1 MHLRRNT
8 RFFPQK
14 HRSAGHPSPQGWRKM
29 PYPLPSDFGKWL
41 TTAPPQQE
49 NGDQG
54 RGNSSSRRA
63 STERSVPE
71 HHSQPVGGSPRWKGC
86 SKPNWEAGKWHDVL
100 LLRRS
105 SCLLTSS
112 ALQEQRPERPQG
124 CWHCRDVLQA
134 AFELSLRSL
143 PSTAQHCSEKF
154 SARALPASCFN
165 YHSQSRAWKRQGH
178 RAAGAQST
186 LSRRSQRR
194 RGARGGDDSAVARES
209 QQTAAALHAA
219 LCSGAATGA
228 GPCPSVTPPCQHSF
242 APGPSRFR
250 AVPRDPPAL
259 WLADTCSTSVSESLL
274 SLSAGAALTGTL
286 GRELAAGTA
295 AFRCPALLTGWGGA
309 VFGA

>member
-1 MHLRRNT
+1 MFCFSVGL
-8 RFFPQK
+8 P
-14 HRSAGHPSPQGWRKM
+14 ACLP
-29 PYPLPSDFGKWL
+29 PLPSRNSAQKDPRGAG
-41 TTAPPQQE
+41 TAE
-49 NGDQG
+49 MF
-54 RGNSSSRRA
+54 SRQRLNFPYDPSPA
-63 STERSVPE
+63 QHSTAVRSFQREP
-71 HHSQPVGGSPRWKGC
+71 
-86 SKPNWEAGKWHDVL
+86 
-100 LLRRS
+100 
-105 SCLLTSS
+105 CLLP
-112 ALQEQRPERPQG
+112 ALI
-124 CWHCRDVLQA
+124 
-134 AFELSLRSL
+134 
-143 PSTAQHCSEKF
+143 
-154 SARALPASCFN
+154 N
-165 YHSQSRAWKRQGH
+165 HSQSRAWKRQGH